1 MAERVLTLRELN
13 RATLARQLLLE
24 RKRLSPKAVIE
35 RLVGMQAQWPPAPYV
50 GIWTRTTSFRPQALE
65 RELAGGRVVKAT
77 AMRQTLHLVTPRDYG
92 LVRAAMSETNF
103 PWEVEPAKSLAPS
116 VRALAANGSV
126 TTTEAL
132 AYLEREHGLTGLT
145 ARRAWRA
152 ARARA
157 HLHHHHETALWR
169 GRPEGRFVALDE
181 PEAHDPT
188 EARAEMVRR
197 YLAAFGPASR
207 RDIVAWSMMHVPE
220 IQRALDRLEPLRRF
234 RDEQGRELY
243 DVPRAPLPDPE
254 TPAPVRF
261 LPKWDNVLLAFAD
274 RTRVLPEQYRKTVI
288 RQNGDVA
295 QTFLVDGFVAGMWR
309 VDDGRV
315 VIEPFAPL
323 SRVGAARARGRG
335 RAPGSVPGR
344 LGLELDGDADFL
356 RPRAVLRRELEH
368 DERALSRLARV
379 RLRRELERAA
389 RAGPGRRGHEVRVDD
404 LAGRVD
410 DLVLEVRLERVGGAG
425 GVDRVRDRLER
436 ERRLDEDGRRLVLE
450 VQRA

>member
-1 MAERVLTLRELN
+1 MPRAPVAERVLTLRELN

-50 GIWTRTTSFRPQALE
+50 GIWTRTTSFRRDTLE
-65 RELAGGRVVKAT
+65 RELVGGRVIKAT
-77 AMRQTLHLVTPRDYG
+77 AMRQTLHLVTPNDYG
-92 LVRAAMSETNF
+92 LIRAAMSKTNF

-116 VRALAANGSV
+116 VRALAEQGPV

-132 AYLEREHGLTGLT
+132 AHLEREHGLTGIT

-157 HLHHHHETALWR
+157 HLHHHHETALWH

-181 PEAHDPT
+181 PQAHDPT
-188 EARAEMVRR
+188 EARAEIFRR
-197 YLAAFGPASR
+197 YLAAFGPSSR
-207 RDIVAWSMMHVPE
+207 RDLVAWSMMHVPE
-220 IQRALDRLEPLRRF
+220 IDRALERREPLRRF

-243 DVPRAPLPDPE
+243 DVPRAPLPDSE

-274 RTRVLPEQYRKTVI
+274 RTRVLPEQHRKTVI

-315 VIEPFAPL
+315 VIEPLATL
-323 SRVGAARARGRG
+323 SRSVRREVRDEAAR
-335 RAPGSVPGR
+335 
-344 LGLELDGDADFL
+344 LEAFLAD
-356 RPRAVLRRELEH
+356 
-368 DERALSRLARV
+368 
-379 RLRRELERAA
+379 
-389 RAGPGRRGHEVRVDD
+389 
-404 LAGRVD
+404 
-410 DLVLEVRLERVGGAG
+410 
-425 GVDRVRDRLER
+425 
-436 ERRLDEDGRRLVLE
+436 
-450 VQRA
+450 

>member
-1 MAERVLTLRELN
+1 MAERILTLRELN

-24 RKRLSPKAVIE
+24 RKRLTPKAVIE

-50 GIWTRTTSFRPQALE
+50 GIWTRTTSFRRQSLE
-65 RELAGGRVVKAT
+65 RELARGSVVKANV
-77 AMRQTLHLVTPRDYG
+77 MRQTLHLVTPRDYG

-103 PWEVEPAKSLAPS
+103 PWEAEPAKSLARS
-116 VRALAANGSV
+116 VRALAAKGPV

-157 HLHHHHETALWR
+157 HLHHHHETALWH

-181 PEAHDPT
+181 PEAHEPT
-188 EARAEMVRR
+188 EARAEMFRR

-207 RDIVAWSMMHVPE
+207 RDIVAWSMMHMPE
-220 IQRALDRLEPLRRF
+220 IDRALERMEPLRRF

-243 DVPRAPLPDPE
+243 DVPRAPLPEPE

-295 QTFLVDGFVAGMWR
+295 QTFLVDGLVAGIWS
-309 VDDGRV
+309 VDGGRV
-315 VIEPFAPL
+315 VIESFEPL
-323 SRVGAARARGRG
+323 SRSA
-335 RAPGSVPGR
+335 
-344 LGLELDGDADFL
+344 
-356 RPRAVLRRELEH
+356 RRELE
-368 DERALSRLARV
+368 DE
-379 RLRRELERAA
+379 AA
-389 RAGPGRRGHEVRVDD
+389 RLEAF
-404 LAGRVD
+404 LAD
-410 DLVLEVRLERVGGAG
+410 
-425 GVDRVRDRLER
+425 
-436 ERRLDEDGRRLVLE
+436 
-450 VQRA
+450 